1 MSRWLFSTNA
11 KDIGMLYLMFGLFS
25 GMIGTAFSV
34 LIRLELASP
43 GAQYLQGD
51 NQLYNVIVT
60 AHAFLMIF
68 FMVMPAMVGGFGNWL
83 VPLMIGAVDMA
94 FPRLNNISFWLLP
107 PSLILLLSSSL
118 LEGGAGTGWTVYQFI
133 IVNITSLFALLGI
146 INILTTIIYLP
157 VYKKVEKQILL
168 IIINMFLFTYSIGLS
183 LNIDNN
189 LFTFTNE
196 LVLQTYLVVLCFSGI
211 VFFITVSML
220 FNYWYGSVSRI
231 FFLYIFIIVCFIVYI
246 HLDSNLILLE
256 DEETIKVTTE
266 LKVATINNIV
276 SNTIFIGGTTMVTLG
291 CVKAIGQIAVETM
304 KPGVVKL
311 PGYVG
316 MGLSSFVAA
325 GSSYLAYKKAVIKK
339 EITPPAIKK
348 NNLIDVGDGIEIPE
362 LDSLDLIIFSMRCNA
377 NVTIYCAI
385 CLILVYCVNNN
396 KLSLDSI
403 SSKLIRSI
411 ANRIYNRFNK
421 NALVIYLFILVNQ
434 LMLVFSLIAILPVVL
449 K

>member
-43 GAQYLQGD
+43 GAQLLQGD

-118 LEGGAGTGWTVYQFI
+118 LEGGAGTGWTVYELI
-133 IVNITSLFALLGI
+133 IVSITSLFAVLGI

-157 VYKKVEKQILL
+157 KPKKIEKQILL
-168 IIINMFLFTYSIGLS
+168 LIINMFIFTYSSGLS
-183 LNIDNN
+183 LNIDNS
-189 LFTFTNE
+189 LFTNE
-196 LVLQTYLVVLCFSGI
+196 SVLLSYLIILCFSGI
-211 VFFITVSML
+211 VFVTTVSML
-220 FNYWYGSVSRI
+220 ISHWYGSRI
-231 FFLYIFIIVCFIVYI
+231 LFYIFIIISIVVLIYFPT
-246 HLDSNLILLE
+246 HLILLN

-266 LKVATINNIV
+266 LKVATVKNIV
-276 SNTIFIGGTTMVTLG
+276 SNTVFIGGTSIVTLG
-291 CVKAIGQIAVETM
+291 CVKAIGHLSVEMM

-311 PGYVG
+311 PGYIG
-316 MGLSSFVAA
+316 MGMTSCIAA
-325 GSSYLAYKKAVIKK
+325 GSSYLAYKKAVQASELKAQLASY
-339 EITPPAIKK
+339 AIKK
-348 NNLIDVGDGIEIPE
+348 NNLVDNGIFPLEIAE
-362 LDSLDLIIFSMRCNA
+362 LDSLDLLVFSMRCNA

-403 SSKLIRSI
+403 SSKFIRFI

-421 NALVIYLFILVNQ
+421 HVLVIYLFIIVNQ
-434 LMLVFSLIAILPVVL
+434 LMLVFSLVAVLPVIQ